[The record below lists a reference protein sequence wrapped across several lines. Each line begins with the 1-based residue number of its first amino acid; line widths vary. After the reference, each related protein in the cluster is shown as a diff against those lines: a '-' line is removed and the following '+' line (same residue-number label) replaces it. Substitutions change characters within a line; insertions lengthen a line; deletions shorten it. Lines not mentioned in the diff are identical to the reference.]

1 MTDGAARDTGREGLH
16 EGPREGA
23 PVRPRE
29 GLHEGRRE
37 DLDPS
42 RSPSGSGQESV
53 ALHRL
58 AITAHD
64 VAKPLAVIQ
73 QQARRLAAGSIS
85 PERIRAAGE
94 ELVALSRDGL
104 AILESCM
111 AALRPEILRDET
123 RQALGS
129 LLEQVVGQVGR
140 LHPGRRLDV
149 ASAVPEVAIER
160 PGELSAALVN
170 LLDNALH
177 ACRRPGAAVRLA
189 ASSER
194 GEEIGATLRIE
205 VRDSGRGMPERVRA
219 RAVEPFFTTRLREG
233 RGEGR
238 GLGLASARARIES
251 LGGSL
256 QLESAPGAGTRAT
269 IRLPLSA
276 PNATKIPDA
285 TKISDPMKISIRR
298 RPDRVR

>member
-1 MTDGAARDTGREGLH
+1 MTEGAARETGREGLH

-23 PVRPRE
+23 PERPGE
-29 GLHEGRRE
+29 ELHEGRRE

-111 AALRPEILRDET
+111 AALRPEILRDEA

-129 LLEQVVGQVGR
+129 LLEQVVGQVAR

-194 GEEIGATLRIE
+194 LEEVGATLRIE

-233 RGEGR
+233 K

-276 PNATKIPDA
+276 PDATKVPDA
-285 TKISDPMKISIRR
+285 TKISDPMKIPIRR